1 MGLGRA
7 RKEASVRGEGTG
19 DFDPTSSILW
29 PPNRP
34 FPSQPLERAEV
45 TPLSP
50 IQKKKKIFFPVI
62 SEGIPPLNLQEH
74 RTSRV
79 AEKTP
84 LPLQSTVAWQKP
96 GGQADPALEK
106 TSGHGS
112 GLWCWDDAGNFYF
125 LLLKMSIYILLQ
137 INSQ

>member
-62 SEGIPPLNLQEH
+62 SEGSRNPPSE
-74 RTSRV
+74 S
-79 AEKTP
+79 
-84 LPLQSTVAWQKP
+84 
-96 GGQADPALEK
+96 
-106 TSGHGS
+106 SGAQNIKGR
-112 GLWCWDDAGNFYF
+112 
-125 LLLKMSIYILLQ
+125 
-137 INSQ
+137 